1 MQTKQKEK
9 EATPKKVM
17 EMVIVTRE
25 GKIIIIIIMEV
36 IEAMDTKTTTTMVT
50 PTRMVEIKTNNA
62 KENKSDTIS
71 LSIAGRVV
79 LQTTQADSVDLKKKG
94 TRTMQLSPIV
104 LMVQRNTVKSPPE
117 LKERKVRN

>member
-1 MQTKQKEK
+1 
-9 EATPKKVM
+9 
-17 EMVIVTRE
+17 
-25 GKIIIIIIMEV
+25 
-36 IEAMDTKTTTTMVT
+36 MDSKTTTTMVD

-62 KENKSDTIS
+62 RENKFDTMS

-79 LQTTQADSVDLKKKG
+79 LPTIQVDSVDLKKKG

-104 LMVQRNTVKSPPE
+104 LVVRLNTARLPPE